1 MSKKEFILDQLA
13 VCRNTD
19 SWFKSLSKALEGM
32 TVEQASWKPSKN
44 SHSIAQIANH
54 LLFYN
59 ERWLQRFSGQVI
71 NDYPETN
78 ASTFEELSNATTENW
93 KALVQNLDQ
102 SLEKW
107 QQAIGQATE
116 EELHKSIP
124 EFPVEAVWWE
134 ALSNLCTHNAYHIGQ
149 MIYIRK
155 MQDNWTIAED
165 WY

>member
-19 SWFKSLSKALEGM
+19 SWFKPLSKALEGI
-32 TVEQASWKPSKN
+32 TAEQAGWKPNGN
-44 SHSIAQIANH
+44 SHTIAQIASH

-59 ERWLQRFSGQVI
+59 ERWIRRFDGEMI
-71 NDYPETN
+71 DDYPETN
-78 ASTFEELSNATTENW
+78 ASTFENLNEPLEVNWRKLAENI
-93 KALVQNLDQ
+93 DQ

-107 QQAIGQATE
+107 QQAIKQTSE
-116 EELHKSIP
+116 EKLHSNIP
-124 EFPVEAVWWE
+124 GFPEEAVWWE

-149 MIYIRK
+149 IIYIRK
-155 MQDNWTIAED
+155 MQESWEIAED

>member
-19 SWFKSLSKALEGM
+19 SWFKPLSKALEGL
-32 TVEQASWKPSKN
+32 TAEQASWKPNKD
-44 SHSIAQIANH
+44 SHSIAQIASH
-54 LLFYN
+54 LFFYN
-59 ERWLQRFSGQVI
+59 ERWLQRFRGQII

-78 ASTFEELSNATTENW
+78 ASTFTELNNVTEENW
-93 KALVQNLDQ
+93 IALAQHLDQ

-116 EELHKSIP
+116 EALHKNIP
-124 EFPVEAVWWE
+124 EFPEEAVWWE

-155 MQDNWTIAED
+155 MQGSWIIAED